1 MRTTRTRTLG
11 LLAAVALVALGCGNG
26 DGGGDAERSNDL
38 TIEAGDLFYEPEEL
52 AASAGE
58 INFTMENTGAVE
70 HDLIIEETDDQI
82 IGELEP
88 GESASGSVTLEAG
101 TYTLYCAVVGHR
113 EAGMEATLDVE

>member
-11 LLAAVALVALGCGNG
+11 LLAAVALIALGCGDGG
-26 DGGGDAERSNDL
+26 DGGDAERSNDL
-38 TIEAGDLFYEPEEL
+38 TIEAGDLFYEPEEF

-58 INFTMENTGAVE
+58 ITFTMENTGAVE
-70 HDLIIEETDDQI
+70 HDLIIEETEDEI